1 VSQDEQ
7 RAVPPAREREGGRE
21 GERDRES
28 FICNSSLSGGYS
40 VSLGT
45 GFAAKFHTQSKKA

>member
-1 VSQDEQ
+1 MSQDEQ